1 MNSPFLAEP
10 TYNNTDNYILNWMFQ
25 SIVSM

>member
-10 TYNNTDNYILNWMFQ
+10 TYYNTDNYILNWMFQ
-25 SIVSM
+25 SILSM